1 MAVHTYEY
9 LIISDERRCQCYW
22 MIQLLEYAQFLDIV
36 YVGMDFH
43 GSDTDIRICLQIDI
57 YNNMILLFLIL
68 YIFIR
73 ETEGAA
79 RGGIDTHY
87 RLVPISTT

>member
-9 LIISDERRCQCYW
+9 LVIYDQGSCQCYW

-43 GSDTDIRICLQIDI
+43 GSDMDIQLCLQIDI
-57 YNNMILLFLIL
+57 YMNMIFTVLDVV
-68 YIFIR
+68 YI
-73 ETEGAA
+73 
-79 RGGIDTHY
+79 Y
-87 RLVPISTT
+87 L